1 MKLPSAFLTRIAAAH
16 PFPTLAAA
24 RSATTT
30 AAASFSNQR
39 SHSSSSPSS
48 ASLSSQATTT
58 ATTAEA
64 AVGGVFGIGV
74 DVAHI
79 PRFDRVYERQG
90 MRFLRKCLHPK
101 EIAQV
106 QRLEAEAA
114 QGAPA
119 TSVPAASP
127 SSSLPNDAASVPALS
142 SSSISAAR
150 PSSSVPFSVS
160 SFLASRWSAKEA
172 LTKAAGKR
180 LLFPDMH
187 VQRDSA
193 AGAADPRARLVLS
206 GAAAQWSAEQGLQSA
221 ALLSLSHDGEYAVA
235 FVALQTKSEQ
245 TQATSADAEA
255 DGNAG
260 A

>member
-16 PFPTLAAA
+16 PFPTLTALNGNSHLAHHLSAAA
-24 RSATTT
+24 APLTT
-30 AAASFSNQR
+30 AAA
-39 SHSSSSPSS
+39 
-48 ASLSSQATTT
+48 ATI
-58 ATTAEA
+58 
-64 AVGGVFGIGV
+64 GGVFGIGV

-79 PRFDRVYERQG
+79 PRFGRVYERQG

-101 EIAQV
+101 EIAQL

-114 QGAPA
+114 QGAKGASFPA
-119 TSVPAASP
+119 DSL
-127 SSSLPNDAASVPALS
+127 SSSSPNDAASVPVLS
-142 SSSISAAR
+142 SSSLSAAR
-150 PSSSVPFSVS
+150 PLSSVPFAVS

-187 VQRDSA
+187 VQRDGA
-193 AGAADPRARLVLS
+193 AGAVDPRARLVLS
-206 GAAAQWSAEQGLQSA
+206 GAAAQWSAEQGLQSS

-235 FVALQTKSEQ
+235 FVVLQTNSEQ
-245 TQATSADAEA
+245 TQANGEAGDAK
-255 DGNAG
+255 AG